1 MQDWKYIF
9 VLYDG
14 GGWGG
19 GGYGGTLFE
28 IMSVMG
34 KLPAIWY

>member
-14 GGWGG
+14 GGWG